1 MSSSIVRRIT
11 ALVTAL
17 LLLQLTLV
25 GGNASC
31 AVHMRSADAAAG
43 EHQAT
48 SMATVG
54 SASGPSH
61 SATDA
66 DAASRQLGGGVEW
79 QGAAPAESSCPT
91 HGISGPCYSMTACA
105 TIAVGTAMAGTSV
118 VGAHAARVITS
129 RVLMPPTR
137 TTAPEPPPPRS

>member
-1 MSSSIVRRIT
+1 VSSSILRRIT

-17 LLLQLTLV
+17 LLFQLTLV
-25 GGNASC
+25 GGNAAC
-31 AVHMRSADAAAG
+31 AVHVRAADAAAG
-43 EHQAT
+43 DHQAM
-48 SMATVG
+48 SMATG
-54 SASGPSH
+54 SASGPSR

-79 QGAAPAESSCPT
+79 QGAVPAESSCPT
-91 HGISGPCYSMTACA
+91 HSTSGPCYSMAACA
-105 TIAVGTAMAGTSV
+105 PIALGTAMTGTNV